1 MVDPAFEEV
10 VVRVEED
17 LVVLVALPVADPE
30 EELSELAPDVELPS
44 ELLVEVASVDDDV
57 TSALVV
63 LETSEEL
70 DPEDV
75 ELSPEEVDDTDDELD
90 PLEVVVASEVVE
102 LEAIDDVVDETVVE
116 DDVGSEQEKLAA
128 EDPKR
133 TFLNESTT

>member
-116 DDVGSEQEKLAA
+116 DDVGS
-128 EDPKR
+128 
-133 TFLNESTT
+133 